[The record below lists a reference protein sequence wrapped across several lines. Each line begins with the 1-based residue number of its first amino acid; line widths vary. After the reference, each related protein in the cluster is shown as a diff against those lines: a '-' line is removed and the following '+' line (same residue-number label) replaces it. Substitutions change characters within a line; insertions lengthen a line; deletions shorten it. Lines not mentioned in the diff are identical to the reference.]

1 MSHQKPPAMNPEDLP
16 QQRLYEV
23 KPLPDFE
30 ALPPPVI
37 EVVGSEGIPMRKPS
51 SATFLCQ
58 AEWSWSPI
66 HHRLE
71 NYHVSL
77 NTKRDKWLLWVSYYN
92 DWERPWKW
100 ETYQEVYSIDRSVVM
115 EKSAASLQLLWKYW
129 SDARDDEYIEEFHWI
144 GAEGSLVV
152 KDLQAIAGSVWRK
165 NQQEA

>member
-1 MSHQKPPAMNPEDLP
+1 MSRQKRPAMNPDELP
-16 QQRLYEV
+16 QQCLYEV
-23 KPLPDFE
+23 KILPNFN
-30 ALPPPVI
+30 ALPPPTL
-37 EVVGSEGIPMRKPS
+37 EAVGSEGIPKNKPS

-100 ETYQEVYSIDRSVVM
+100 ETYQDVYSVERSVVVK
-115 EKSAASLQLLWKYW
+115 KSTASMQLLWKYW
-129 SDARDDEYIEEFHWI
+129 SDARDTEYIDEFHWI
-144 GAEGSLVV
+144 GAEGLLAV
-152 KDLQAIAGSVWRK
+152 KDLKSVARHIWG
-165 NQQEA
+165 